1 MNETGNGK
9 ECARKVIEGKE
20 EERGVRKDTRYE
32 TQDTRYI
39 REYGTDAM
47 EKKKKRKNSLYME
60 TIRVCVYIYMCVCT
74 FITFA
79 DVCVAI
85 DDI

>member
-20 EERGVRKDTRYE
+20 EERGVGKDTRYE
-32 TQDTRYI
+32 TQDTRYT

-47 EKKKKRKNSLYME
+47 EKKKKEKIVYTWKLS
-60 TIRVCVYIYMCVCT
+60 VCVYIYICVC
-74 FITFA
+74 
-79 DVCVAI
+79 VHL
-85 DDI
+85 

>member
-20 EERGVRKDTRYE
+20 EERGVGKDTRYE
-32 TQDTRYI
+32 TQDTRYT

-47 EKKKKRKNSLYME
+47 EKKKKKK
-60 TIRVCVYIYMCVCT
+60 
-74 FITFA
+74 
-79 DVCVAI
+79 
-85 DDI
+85 